1 MSAENLLL
9 QAAEV
14 VKERRAAYGHS
25 KTMMASVARR
35 WSETLGQT
43 VTPEEVVLCL
53 IDLKLV
59 RLAHDP
65 QHRDSILDVAGYAA
79 VLDEVVM

>member
-1 MSAENLLL
+1 MSAETLLL
-9 QAAEV
+9 QAAEI

-25 KTMMASVARR
+25 KMVMASVARR
-35 WSETLGQT
+35 WSETLGQS

-65 QHRDSILDVAGYAA
+65 HHRDSILDVAGYAA
-79 VLDEVVM
+79 VLDEVVR

>member
-9 QAAEV
+9 QAAEI

-43 VTPEEVVLCL
+43 ITPEEVVLCL

-65 QHRDSILDVAGYAA
+65 QHRDSMLDVAGYAA
-79 VLDEVVM
+79 VLEEVAR

>member
-9 QAAEV
+9 QAAEI

-79 VLDEVVM
+79 VLDEIVR

>member
-9 QAAEV
+9 QAAEI

-79 VLDEVVM
+79 VLDEVAR

>member
-79 VLDEVVM
+79 VLEEVAR

>member
-1 MSAENLLL
+1 MSAEKLLL
-9 QAAEV
+9 QAAEI

-43 VTPEEVVLCL
+43 VTPAEVVLCL
-53 IDLKLV
+53 IDLKLA

-65 QHRDSILDVAGYAA
+65 KHRDSILDVAGYAA
-79 VLDEVVM
+79 VLDEVAR

>member
-9 QAAEV
+9 QTAEII
-14 VKERRAAYGHS
+14 KERRTAYGHS

-53 IDLKLV
+53 IDLKLA

-79 VLDEVVM
+79 VLDEVAR

>member
-9 QAAEV
+9 QAAEI

-25 KTMMASVARR
+25 KTMMASVAWR

-59 RLAHDP
+59 RLAHNP

-79 VLDEVVM
+79 VLEEVAR

>member
-9 QAAEV
+9 QAAEI
-14 VKERRAAYGHS
+14 VKQRRAAYGHS

-53 IDLKLV
+53 IDLKLT

>member
-9 QAAEV
+9 QAAEI
-14 VKERRAAYGHS
+14 VKERRATYGHS
-25 KTMMASVARR
+25 RTMMASVARR

-59 RLAHDP
+59 R
-65 QHRDSILDVAGYAA
+65 S
-79 VLDEVVM
+79 

>member
-1 MSAENLLL
+1 
-9 QAAEV
+9 
-14 VKERRAAYGHS
+14 
-25 KTMMASVARR
+25 MMAAVARR
-35 WSETLGQT
+35 WSETLGQA

-79 VLDEVVM
+79 VLDEVAR

>member
-9 QAAEV
+9 QAAEI
-14 VKERRAAYGHS
+14 VKERRAAYGQS
-25 KTMMASVARR
+25 KTIMASVARR

-43 VTPEEVVLCL
+43 VTPEVVVLCL
-53 IDLKLV
+53 IDLKLT

-79 VLDEVVM
+79 VLDEVVR

>member
-1 MSAENLLL
+1 MSAEHLLL
-9 QAAEV
+9 QAAET

-25 KTMMASVARR
+25 TTMMASVARR

-53 IDLKLV
+53 IDLKLA

-65 QHRDSILDVAGYAA
+65 QHRDSLLDVAGYAA
-79 VLDEVVM
+79 VLDEVVR

>member
-1 MSAENLLL
+1 MSADNLLL
-9 QAAEV
+9 QAAEL

-25 KTMMASVARR
+25 KTMMAAVARR
-35 WSETLGQT
+35 WSETLGQA

-79 VLDEVVM
+79 VLDEVVR